1 MAFFWLPIISA
12 MVTLLLSICYVAYV
26 LLWKFEYSRVPSP
39 SSIISYVDGHPDS
52 SLALQDGLSGLLK
65 EYSDSVD
72 YNFMQNQHRKSKLL
86 LAQRLAFISFALLIL
101 CIPQWVINFSHNE
114 RFDKH
119 CQFKLFHLSKLLR
132 SQNVKCHSPTKT
144 STTNNEGVA
153 TSQFTP
159 NCCSATKHQFYG
171 NGFG

>member
-1 MAFFWLPIISA
+1 MTFELLVSSIAFFWLPIISA
-12 MVTLLLSICYVAYV
+12 MVTLLLSICYLAYV

-86 LAQRLAFISFALLIL
+86 LAQRLAFISFSILIL

-114 RFDKH
+114 RQALPVQIVSPVQIIKESK
-119 CQFKLFHLSKLLR
+119 CQMPQPD
-132 SQNVKCHSPTKT
+132 QNQYNK
-144 STTNNEGVA
+144 
-153 TSQFTP
+153 
-159 NCCSATKHQFYG
+159 
-171 NGFG
+171 